1 MCETTTNALHCTA
14 QCKGTEITL
23 EPLFPRRKIDVR
35 LFGSLFPPPLSL
47 TFASLEALGL
57 TIEFPVCLAS
67 KIFPIEYTNGIKSTY
82 QHIRYL
88 AMLLHGESYQLA
100 IFLYIFEKKNCFKLL
115 ILIFIFIFMHGFVG
129 KLWLLHA
136 WLLRSTKMIFCN
148 TNCSDLL

>member
-1 MCETTTNALHCTA
+1 MS
-14 QCKGTEITL
+14 
-23 EPLFPRRKIDVR
+23 D
-35 LFGSLFPPPLSL
+35 SLVLCFPPPLSL

-129 KLWLLHA
+129 KL
-136 WLLRSTKMIFCN
+136 RSTKNGRRSRSVNTTICLLQNSIYIFFFIN
-148 TNCSDLL
+148 DKSFLTSFYCSQVWTRKNATH

>member
-1 MCETTTNALHCTA
+1 MFETTTNVLHCTDV
-14 QCKGTEITL
+14 KG
-23 EPLFPRRKIDVR
+23 RKSHWNPSFHVAKLMSD
-35 LFGSLFPPPLSL
+35 SLVLCFPPPLSL